1 MNTLTLPRA
10 EMDVIVECLRHCMWK
25 EGWILGSLYSEINA
39 QLDEQEY

>member
-10 EMDVIVECLRHCMWK
+10 DMDVIVMCLQHLMWK

>member
-10 EMDVIVECLRHCMWK
+10 DMDTIVMCLQHLMRN
-25 EGWILGSLYSEINA
+25 EGWMLRALYNEIND

>member
-1 MNTLTLPRA
+1 MNTLTLTRA
-10 EMDVIVECLRHCMWK
+10 DMDVIVNCLRYLMWH

>member
-10 EMDVIVECLRHCMWK
+10 DMDTIVECLRHLMRH
-25 EGWILGSLYSEINA
+25 EGWILGSLYSEITE